1 MRILAFE
8 TSAKAASVALL
19 EDDTLLG
26 ELYLNCGLTH
36 SRTLLESAQR
46 LLEITELTA
55 KDIDAMNARIN
66 KAADM
71 AKENEQSVA
80 QQDKALIRFSG
91 KFATAMDFIGRNL
104 PLKRKRKAFRKIVEA

>member
-1 MRILAFE
+1 MKVIFGIA
-8 TSAKAASVALL
+8 
-19 EDDTLLG
+19 
-26 ELYLNCGLTH
+26 
-36 SRTLLESAQR
+36 
-46 LLEITELTA
+46 ILTA

-80 QQDKALIRFSG
+80 PQQDKALIRFSG

>member
-1 MRILAFE
+1 MPTQAEHLI
-8 TSAKAASVALL
+8 SAKQERTEPSK
-19 EDDTLLG
+19 
-26 ELYLNCGLTH
+26 YLKHPDGI
-36 SRTLLESAQR
+36 AF
-46 LLEITELTA
+46 LTA

-71 AKENEQSVA
+71 AKVSEQSVA
-80 QQDKALIRFSG
+80 QQGKALNQFSG

>member
-1 MRILAFE
+1 MKVIFGIA
-8 TSAKAASVALL
+8 
-19 EDDTLLG
+19 
-26 ELYLNCGLTH
+26 
-36 SRTLLESAQR
+36 
-46 LLEITELTA
+46 ILTA

-71 AKENEQSVA
+71 AKVSEQSVA
-80 QQDKALIRFSG
+80 QQGKALNQFSG

>member
-1 MRILAFE
+1 MKVIFGIA
-8 TSAKAASVALL
+8 
-19 EDDTLLG
+19 
-26 ELYLNCGLTH
+26 
-36 SRTLLESAQR
+36 
-46 LLEITELTA
+46 ILTA

-91 KFATAMDFIGRNL
+91 KFATAMDFIGRT
-104 PLKRKRKAFRKIVEA
+104 FRYKGSVKHFAKS

>member
-1 MRILAFE
+1 MKVIFGIA
-8 TSAKAASVALL
+8 
-19 EDDTLLG
+19 
-26 ELYLNCGLTH
+26 
-36 SRTLLESAQR
+36 
-46 LLEITELTA
+46 ILTA

-91 KFATAMDFIGRNL
+91 KIRYGYGLHRPEPSA
-104 PLKRKRKAFRKIVEA
+104 KKEA

>member
-1 MRILAFE
+1 MPTQAEHLI
-8 TSAKAASVALL
+8 SAKQK
-19 EDDTLLG
+19 
-26 ELYLNCGLTH
+26 
-36 SRTLLESAQR
+36 RTEPSNHLKHQDSNMKVIYGIA
-46 LLEITELTA
+46 ILTA
-55 KDIDAMNARIN
+55 KDINAMNARIN

>member
-1 MRILAFE
+1 
-8 TSAKAASVALL
+8 
-19 EDDTLLG
+19 
-26 ELYLNCGLTH
+26 
-36 SRTLLESAQR
+36 
-46 LLEITELTA
+46 
-55 KDIDAMNARIN
+55 MNARIN

-104 PLKRKRKAFRKIVEA
+104 PLKGSVKHFAKS

>member
-1 MRILAFE
+1 MKVIFGIA
-8 TSAKAASVALL
+8 
-19 EDDTLLG
+19 
-26 ELYLNCGLTH
+26 
-36 SRTLLESAQR
+36 
-46 LLEITELTA
+46 ILTA

-91 KFATAMDFIGRNL
+91 KFA
-104 PLKRKRKAFRKIVEA
+104 IVEA